1 MTIETPSTAPEKKSL
16 LKKGRGFLIALSI
29 AVGVAA
35 VGAWVALGVGFYLDV
50 SRQTRIILALIAAVA
65 TEALF
70 WSVAATLGLSVLEAR
85 KRIWRKITGRGRA
98 EA

>member
-1 MTIETPSTAPEKKSL
+1 MTIETPSAEPATKGFL
-16 LKKGRGFLIALSI
+16 NKGRRFFITLAVI
-29 AVGVAA
+29 VGVAA
-35 VGAWVALGVGFYLDV
+35 VAAWAAFGIGLYMDV
-50 SRQTRIILALIAAVA
+50 SRETRIILAVVAALA

-70 WSVAATLGLSVLEAR
+70 WSIAAALGMSVLEAR